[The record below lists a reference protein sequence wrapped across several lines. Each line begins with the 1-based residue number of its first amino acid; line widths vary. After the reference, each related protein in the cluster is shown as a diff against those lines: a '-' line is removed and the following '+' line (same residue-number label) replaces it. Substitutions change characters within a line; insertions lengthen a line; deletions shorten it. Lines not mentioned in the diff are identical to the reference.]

1 MRIFWPEKRIQEPY
15 CLLDLRLVMES
26 LYIATSFA
34 AAITCLLT
42 SVLVF
47 ARRKGGERSR
57 VILACIVLLLAAS
70 YIQRF
75 IALSLGEVPKLVLS
89 VPILLLA
96 NFLMISYMMYPI
108 EVISPGYLNFRRI
121 IRFYSPLLLL
131 AGIYIVMLKF
141 GVTFPHYHSLP
152 EMLPHFTQ
160 LHVWFR
166 FLLAILM
173 FAPLLFIYFVPY
185 TRRYNNTNK
194 TWILKYTICIIA
206 NILVYMLLLTF
217 DLLII
222 KVLYYFVTVGCSIY
236 IAYMELFERLIE
248 QGQELRVAPL
258 NVAVDEF
265 SYREELPAKPNQLCE
280 KIILHMNRT
289 CSYRDPDISV
299 NTLAASIGT
308 NRTSLSNALHE
319 LGYTSFNDYINTL
332 RIKDFIHRI
341 ENKESDNYQNAF
353 YDAGFRSRATALR
366 NFKQYTGKT
375 PSEYFNQ

>member
-1 MRIFWPEKRIQEPY
+1 
-15 CLLDLRLVMES
+15 MES

-75 IALSLGEVPKLVLS
+75 IALSLGEVPKSVLS

-108 EVISPGYLNFRRI
+108 EVISPGYLNLRRI
-121 IRFYSPLLLL
+121 FRFYSPLLLL
-131 AGIYIVMLKF
+131 AGIYTVMLKS

-152 EMLPHFTQ
+152 EMLPQFTQ

-248 QGQELRVAPL
+248 QGQELRVAPH
-258 NVAVDEF
+258 NVAVDELN
-265 SYREELPAKPNQLCE
+265 YKEELPQKPNQLGE
-280 KIILHMNRT
+280 RIVVYMNRT
-289 CSYRDPDISV
+289 SDYRDPDISV

-375 PSEYFNQ
+375 PSEYFMQ

>member
-1 MRIFWPEKRIQEPY
+1 MK
-15 CLLDLRLVMES
+15 S
-26 LYIATSFA
+26 LYLATSFA
-34 AAITCLLT
+34 AAVICLLT
-42 SVLVF
+42 SLLVF
-47 ARRKGGERSR
+47 ARRRSGERSR
-57 VILACIVLLLAAS
+57 VILAVIVLLLAVS
-70 YIQRF
+70 YISRF
-75 IALSLGEVPKLVLS
+75 IVLSQGEVPKPVLS

-121 IRFYSPLLLL
+121 FIFYGPWLMLV
-131 AGIYIVMLKF
+131 GIYSVLLQL
-141 GVTFPHYHSLP
+141 GVTFPPYHSLL
-152 EMLPHFTQ
+152 EMAPQITLF
-160 LHVWFR
+160 HVWFR
-166 FLLAILM
+166 FLLSILM

-194 TWILKYTICIIA
+194 AWILKYTFCIIA
-206 NILVYMLLLTF
+206 NISVYMLLLTF

-248 QGQELRVAPL
+248 QGQVSAAVP
-258 NVAVDEF
+258 NMVTVDEVC
-265 SYREELPAKPNQLCE
+265 YTEALPAKQNPLCE
-280 KIILHMNRT
+280 RVVLHMNQT
-289 CSYRDPDISV
+289 CDYRDPDISV
-299 NTLAASIGT
+299 NKLAALIGT

-332 RIKDFIHRI
+332 RIKDFIQRM